1 MADDQKS
8 NNHLSSPTGGEGAV
22 HYHDY
27 LQLDK
32 ILNAQFP
39 ESDKCHASAH
49 DEMLFIIIHQAYELW
64 FKQLHYE
71 VDSLHAIMRKPSLND
86 NSPELQ
92 TVVHRLNR
100 MGVILRVL
108 VHQIDILETMTPM
121 DFLDFRDMLRPASG
135 FQSWQFKLLEAKL
148 GLKFEYRHGKEYYT
162 SQLRQEHIDIIKK
175 AENEHSFLQ
184 QVNDWLERMPT
195 APPPPRGA
203 AEAQG
208 QLEQDA
214 DNLSEDDVYEYH
226 TADPAAYAL
235 LKQFVKEKR
244 SRPTEAE
251 DALWQQLREKL
262 WESCKF
268 TRQHIIGHY
277 IADFVCLP
285 EKLVIEV
292 DGLMHQLP
300 ENKTTD
306 EERISWLESK
316 GFRVLRFNHTEVLQH
331 PGQVLHKIYQALKK
345 PHAGSGTNIR
355 EAGAVANPPLVGWE
369 GYDFWTAYKE
379 AYSNSLAEAEKNNLA
394 AFDEVFFRQRESH
407 YTFSAKAN
415 RAALF
420 IMLYRGYPLLQLPF
434 QLLNNLL
441 DIDEQ
446 LSTWR
451 HRHMN
456 MVHRMIGTRI
466 GTGGSSGKDYLKSA
480 ADKHYIFKEIAQLT
494 SFLIE
499 RRKLPQ
505 LPKEIEASLGFQ
517 TGF

>member
-1 MADDQKS
+1 MPAMTD
-8 NNHLSSPTGGEGAV
+8 V

-27 LQLDK
+27 LQLDE
-32 ILNAQFP
+32 ILNAQHP
-39 ESDKCHASAH
+39 ESDKCNVSAH
-49 DEMLFIIIHQAYELW
+49 DEMLFIIIHQTYELW

-71 VDSLHAIMRKPSLND
+71 VDSLLKIMHKPSLND

-162 SQLRQEHIDIIKK
+162 SQLRQEHIDLIKQ
-175 AENEHSFLQ
+175 AESEHSFLQ
-184 QVNDWLERMPT
+184 LVNDWLERMPFF
-195 APPPPRGA
+195 
-203 AEAQG
+203 
-208 QLEQDA
+208 D
-214 DNLSEDDVYEYH
+214 H
-226 TADPAAYAL
+226 
-235 LKQFVKEKR
+235 KE
-244 SRPTEAE
+244 
-251 DALWQQLREKL
+251 LW
-262 WESCKF
+262 
-268 TRQHIIGHY
+268 
-277 IADFVCLP
+277 
-285 EKLVIEV
+285 
-292 DGLMHQLP
+292 
-300 ENKTTD
+300 
-306 EERISWLESK
+306 
-316 GFRVLRFNHTEVLQH
+316 
-331 PGQVLHKIYQALKK
+331 
-345 PHAGSGTNIR
+345 
-355 EAGAVANPPLVGWE
+355 ANFSHD
-369 GYDFWTAYKE
+369 DFWAAYKE
-379 AYSNSLAEAEKNNLA
+379 AYANSLAEAEKNNLE
-394 AFDEVFFRQRESH
+394 AFDEVFFQHRESH
-407 YTFSAKAN
+407 YTLSAKAN

-466 GTGGSSGKDYLKSA
+466 GTGGSSGKDYLKAA

-505 LPKEIEASLGFQ
+505 LPKAVERKLGFAVED
-517 TGF
+517 

>member
-1 MADDQKS
+1 M
-8 NNHLSSPTGGEGAV
+8 PEV

-32 ILNAQFP
+32 ILNAQEP
-39 ESDKCHASAH
+39 ESAKHQVSAH
-49 DEMLFIIIHQAYELW
+49 DEMLFIIIHQTYELW
-64 FKQLHYE
+64 FKQLHHE
-71 VDSLHAIMRKPSLND
+71 ADSVVTIMRKPSLND

-162 SQLRQEHIDIIKK
+162 SQLRQEHIDLIKK
-175 AENEHSFLQ
+175 AESEHSFLQ
-184 QVNDWLERMPT
+184 LVNDWLERMP
-195 APPPPRGA
+195 
-203 AEAQG
+203 
-208 QLEQDA
+208 
-214 DNLSEDDVYEYH
+214 
-226 TADPAAYAL
+226 
-235 LKQFVKEKR
+235 F
-244 SRPTEAE
+244 
-251 DALWQQLREKL
+251 
-262 WESCKF
+262 F
-268 TRQHIIGHY
+268 
-277 IADFVCLP
+277 
-285 EKLVIEV
+285 
-292 DGLMHQLP
+292 
-300 ENKTTD
+300 D
-306 EERISWLESK
+306 EEEAWQGYSSEATGDR
-316 GFRVLRFNHTEVLQH
+316 H
-331 PGQVLHKIYQALKK
+331 P
-345 PHAGSGTNIR
+345 
-355 EAGAVANPPLVGWE
+355 
-369 GYDFWTAYKE
+369 FWVEYKNR
-379 AYSNSLAEAEKNNLA
+379 YSNSLAEAEKNNLE
-394 AFDEVFFRQRESH
+394 AFDEVFFQHRETH
-407 YTFSAKAN
+407 YTLSAKAN

-494 SFLIE
+494 SFLME
-499 RRKLPQ
+499 RRRLPQ
-505 LPKEIEASLGFQ
+505 LPAIIERQLGFASPPR
-517 TGF
+517 TKSGS